1 MSILHDLSYFILAFI
16 SIVAVIITLRRT
28 FIGYI
33 SAYTFVIPVL
43 IVFYIMPPY
52 LDIIMDDKFTGPL
65 YSFTIYYALQDNVT
79 ATIYNYYLSCL
90 MLLFTYSSTRYN
102 KTKTLSYN
110 ISVQQFLDYFYK
122 WRWIGYLA
130 LVAPII
136 VAVLSNDPSFYMK
149 YADRPRLESNA
160 LQILASKLVSIF
172 LPIFVLLIVTQI
184 RKLKNSNYN
193 ISYLLMIIITILL
206 VAIDIYIHGKRSV
219 VLLFTVLLLLVLLL
233 TNVVG
238 KKTIAYLGLL
248 LFTLFYFYLQ
258 FYGKNI
264 EEAEGFFSVYKGL
277 RIDFSRDYSLKFV
290 IFHEILNDSYV
301 LPYKGASYLFLAS
314 FFIPR
319 SLWPDKPYPYAVYFT
334 NSAFGDFGGSYLY
347 GWGLTTSFVMEA
359 ISNFGVFGL
368 VFFPIFYIIIIHRVE
383 KLENMFLKIIAYLIL
398 MLLLVLHPMS
408 SVLLI
413 IIFFTYKLLIRIKVP
428 KFRSYK
434 F

>member
-193 ISYLLMIIITILL
+193 ISYLLMIIITLLL

-368 VFFPIFYIIIIHRVE
+368 VFFPVFYIIIIHRVE